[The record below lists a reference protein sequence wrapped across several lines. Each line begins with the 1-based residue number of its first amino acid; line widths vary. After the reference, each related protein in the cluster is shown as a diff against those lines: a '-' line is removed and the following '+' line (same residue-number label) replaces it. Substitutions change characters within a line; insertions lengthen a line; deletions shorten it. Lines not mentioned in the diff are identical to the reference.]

1 MNRQLSLKKVLLNDY
16 GAFLAWITPIVSIAM
31 YLVLEVTGEKQK
43 GGFDVLLVF
52 GGLSLAAVVLLL
64 WRISIFTAVF
74 NDGLDTP
81 ATISQVN
88 FFRDRGRISYVY
100 TFQGQKYRSGNA
112 VMKTKLTRNYQVG
125 DEVMVLVD
133 RSKPKRAFVRDLYM
147 S

>member
-1 MNRQLSLKKVLLNDY
+1 
-16 GAFLAWITPIVSIAM
+16 M